1 MENSKYYLKIGRAS
15 DLKNTEE
22 RNLYRFFE
30 MLPALLAWL
39 TLILLV
45 IFSAFLPIWVAFFII
60 IFDIYWLL
68 KTIYLSLHLRS
79 AYKRMRINLK
89 RDWPSPPSHIYH
101 LIIFPMYQ
109 EDIEVVRASLAAL
122 TKEKYPQN
130 KMIVVLATEEKAGE
144 YAQTLSNQIKKE
156 FDEKFLKFII
166 TVHPKNIVG
175 EIPGKGSNTTW
186 AGRQAKKIIDELN
199 IPYKNVIV
207 SNFDIDSIITPGYF
221 SCLTDNYLTAKK
233 PLQTSFQPIPFFINN
248 IWQAPAFARVISFSA
263 TFWHLLQQERP
274 ERSTTF
280 SSHSMSFQTL
290 VDINFWQTNVVSE
303 DSRIFW
309 QCFLY
314 YNGDYQVQPLYFP
327 ISMDANVAPTF
338 WQTIKNQYK
347 QQRRWG
353 YGVENIPYM
362 LFGFYKNNKISFWK
376 KLRWAFVIFEGFH
389 SWATNALII
398 FIFGWL
404 PLFIGGSDFNI
415 TVLSKNLPILTRD
428 IMTLSMAGLVTSAIL
443 SMNLLPPR
451 PPEYGRFKYILM
463 LGQWVLLPATII
475 IFGALPGL
483 EAQTRLMFG
492 KYLGFWVTPKTR
504 HSK

>member
-1 MENSKYYLKIGRAS
+1 MEYYLKIGKANE
-15 DLKNTEE
+15 LKNIKEK
-22 RNLYRFFE
+22 RLYRFFE
-30 MLPALLAWL
+30 ILPASLAWL
-39 TLILLV
+39 TLIILI
-45 IFSAFLPIWVAFFII
+45 IFSFFLPVWVAIFII

-68 KTIYLSLHLRS
+68 KTVYLTLHLFS
-79 AYKRMRINLK
+79 AYKKMKINLK
-89 RDWPSPPSHIYH
+89 RNWPPPPPHIYH

-109 EDIEVVRASLAAL
+109 EGIEVIRESLAAL

-130 KMIVVLATEEKAGE
+130 KMIVVLATEERAGA
-144 YAQTLSNQIKKE
+144 YVQALSNQIKKE
-156 FDEKFLKFII
+156 FNEKFLKFIV
-166 TVHPKNIVG
+166 TTHPQNIAG
-175 EIPGKGSNTTW
+175 EISGKGSNTAW
-186 AGRQAKKIIDELN
+186 AGREAKKIIDELK
-199 IPYKNVIV
+199 IPYQNIIV
-207 SNFDIDSIITPGYF
+207 SNFDADSVITPGYF
-221 SCLTDNYLTAKK
+221 SCLTEQYLTAKK

-290 VDINFWQTNVVSE
+290 INIDFWQTNVVSE

-314 YNGDYQVQPLYFP
+314 YDGDYRVQPLYFP

-362 LFGFYKNNKISFWK
+362 LFGFYKNKKISFWK
-376 KLRWAFVIFEGFH
+376 KTRWAFVMIEGFH

-404 PLFIGGSDFNI
+404 PLFIGGSAFNI

-428 IMTLSMAGLVTSAIL
+428 IMTLSMIGLITSAIL
-443 SMNLLPPR
+443 SMNFLPPR
-451 PPEYGRFKYILM
+451 PLQINRFKYFWM
-463 LGQWVLLPATII
+463 LVQWALLPVTII
-475 IFGALPGL
+475 IFGAFPGL

-492 KYLGFWVTPKTR
+492 KYLGFWITPKTR
-504 HSK
+504 YSK